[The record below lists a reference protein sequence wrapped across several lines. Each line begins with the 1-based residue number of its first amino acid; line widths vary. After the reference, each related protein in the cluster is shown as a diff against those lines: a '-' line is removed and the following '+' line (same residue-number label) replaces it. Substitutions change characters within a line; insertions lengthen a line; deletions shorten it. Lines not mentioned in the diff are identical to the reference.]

1 MTDIAELVKE
11 RRECGVDE
19 CDRAAD
25 TIESQAR
32 ELSELTAKY
41 EARGQ
46 QYLEREVEMA
56 RLRAKVEAL
65 TERLVD
71 NANEEPPTGW
81 LRPGEDGYENTPQ
94 GARDQRDAALAD
106 VLRLEGVVRDMND
119 NALTAEREARA
130 QGRREGLE
138 EAANL
143 YTDGSVQAR
152 SIRAL
157 IAKPPEP
164 PSECTCYDCACRV
177 CKRHNTEFCPVHGQ
191 PKPAPVPCECC
202 GGVGAHVG
210 VCGNAKPPPHAPD
223 DAPTGATLLPGAR
236 RAVVRRR

>member
-1 MTDIAELVKE
+1 MTDIAELVRRIDANQLSLRDRGDAARALERQAKE
-11 RRECGVDE
+11 L
-19 CDRAAD
+19 A
-25 TIESQAR
+25 
-32 ELSELTAKY
+32 ELTAKY

-177 CKRHNTEFCPVHGQ
+177 CKRHNTEFCPAHGQ
-191 PKPAPVPCECC
+191 P
-202 GGVGAHVG
+202 
-210 VCGNAKPPPHAPD
+210 KPPPHAPD
-223 DAPTGATLLPGAR
+223 EHSWWRTLLPGAR